1 MPTRKSCL
9 YDKKK
14 AKENKYKVMDYCSEN
29 LSEGMLE
36 RIDDWS
42 QYEDFQQ
49 GCWELIQ
56 VFSAWENSKGIRE
69 NPKLWSNLKDPKQF
83 NLKQHQKL
91 EQVTNSVDKLNNL
104 ISNLKWETERNWKVI
119 GRDSYFTTEEN

>member
-1 MPTRKSCL
+1 MPTPQSSL
-9 YDKKK
+9 YDPN
-14 AKENKYKVMDYCSEN
+14 ANYVTMNYCSDY

-36 RIDDWS
+36 RLDGWS
-42 QYEDFQQ
+42 EYEEFQI
-49 GCWELIQ
+49 GCFELIK

-69 NPKLWSNLKDPKQF
+69 NPKLWSELKDPKQF